1 MFEFNSHLYS
11 LGWRSFYI
19 LETELREYVYLPN
32 IEMKLQ
38 LANNMKLKLWDY
50 SPLPNRKLETLLSIR
65 VLKWSCIY
73 LKGIL

>member
-11 LGWRSFYI
+11 LGRRSFYI

-38 LANNMKLKLWDY
+38 LANNMKLKL
-50 SPLPNRKLETLLSIR
+50 
-65 VLKWSCIY
+65 
-73 LKGIL
+73 